1 MKQLT
6 LETLT
11 ALLENGQTH
20 GVDALHIANETGFP
34 EGDGHASIDEGHRFI
49 LCLQGRPTYA
59 LMRDGES
66 THLQIQRRQ
75 AVFIRAGTWI
85 VNCSTEP
92 YASLGIIYHKTFTRF
107 ISVEYDPTQ
116 CRAVNITPSS
126 FYHHPAVLEPSQHLL
141 FDALAGTS
149 SRNPQGIYVI
159 RLYEAILA
167 ATLETLRSCR
177 TRPDLALLSGG
188 KAFSTWRAAMQ
199 YVIEYCGQEL
209 DRDVVARHLDIHPN
223 HVSRLFTQYSGM
235 TFSRFLLRARLER
248 ARELLRNPN
257 VSIKQ
262 IAALS
267 GFSSIHYFIRCFREC
282 YNRTPGDVRNNPE
295 PPKRSE

>member
-20 GVDALHIANETGFP
+20 GIDAIHIANETGFP
-34 EGDGHASIDEGHRFI
+34 GGDGHTSIDEGPRFI

-59 LMRDGES
+59 LMRDGQP
-66 THLQIQRRQ
+66 THLQIQHRQ

-92 YASLGIIYHKTFTRF
+92 YKSLGIIYHKTFTRF

-116 CRAVNITPSS
+116 CRAANITPSG
-126 FYHHPAVLEPSQHLL
+126 FYHHMAVLDQSQHLL
-141 FDALAGTS
+141 FDALSGTS
-149 SRNPQGIYVI
+149 NRNPQSIYVI

-167 ATLETLRSCR
+167 ATLELLRSAS
-177 TRPDLALLSGG
+177 THPTSVLPSGG

-199 YVIEYCGQEL
+199 YVIEHCGQEL
-209 DRDVVARHLDIHPN
+209 DRETIARHLDIHPN

-248 ARELLRNPN
+248 SRELLRNPN
-257 VSIKQ
+257 VNIKQ
-262 IAALS
+262 VAVLS
-267 GFSSIHYFIRCFREC
+267 GFTSTNYFIRCFREC
-282 YNRTPGDVRNNPE
+282 YNATPGDIRNNWLIQKP
-295 PPKRSE
+295 S